1 MSKTIVTLIVSP
13 ALAALFPA
21 TAANAKVYNFT
32 LTSSVSELTPASPG
46 KLTIAAAPELPTW
59 AMLGL
64 GVAGL
69 GLRGRRRADRLADRC
84 LA

>member
-1 MSKTIVTLIVSP
+1 MSKTIVTLIVSL

-21 TAANAKVYNFT
+21 PAANAKVYSFPF
-32 LTSSVSELTPASPG
+32 TSSASELTAAAPG
-46 KLTIAAAPELPTW
+46 KLTIAAPELPTW

-64 GVAGL
+64 GLAGL
-69 GLRGRRRADRLADRC
+69 GLPRRRRADRLADRG